1 MLPTAA
7 ELASQ
12 RGWKDSPTSFTNTP
26 APIAAKPD
34 SQREWVNGRSLH
46 VEQMRIQDEAKKEE
60 QRLKE
65 EIQQHSIREHER
77 EMGR

>member
-1 MLPTAA
+1 
-7 ELASQ
+7 
-12 RGWKDSPTSFTNTP
+12 
-26 APIAAKPD
+26 
-34 SQREWVNGRSLH
+34 
-46 VEQMRIQDEAKKEE
+46 MRIQDEAKKEE